1 MSELEYARSNP
12 TVDASP
18 DSEELEELLDASSLH
33 TVLTMLEVID
43 SLEELALLE
52 TLTPAQKRQVWD
64 ATPEPIRMRL
74 KQLRAG
80 ATQPNEAPLQRPNSE
95 PIEASASLNLIDSSE
110 LEEDWFDASDETSDL
125 DALAEIDLTA
135 HEPLN
140 LSAQPTVAV
149 GHWIVLQAQPNLSRA
164 ELMAIWEVV
173 EVRGNYAR
181 IRTESL
187 GARTYPTAWMAIYP
201 QSIEPEPEF

>member
-64 ATPEPIRMRL
+64 ATPEPTRMRL

-80 ATQPNEAPLQRPNSE
+80 AAQPNEAPLQRPNRE
-95 PIEASASLNLIDSSE
+95 PIEASTSLSLIDSSE
-110 LEEDWFDASDETSDL
+110 LEEDWFDSSDETSDL

-140 LSAQPTVAV
+140 LSAQSTVAV
-149 GHWIVLQAQPNLSRA
+149 GNWIVLQAQPNLSRA

-181 IRTESL
+181 IRAESL

-201 QSIEPEPEF
+201 QPIEPEPEF